1 MAGSANFYPQ
11 WLSGEYFAYPT
22 SKVVCIGRNYAAHAA
37 ELNNPVPDEPILF
50 IKPST
55 SVVPFHHEIRWPE
68 GAGQCHLE
76 TEVALLI
83 GKQIRLAEPEQ
94 AFSAI
99 EGLGIGFD
107 LTLRDLQTQLKNKG
121 HPWERAKAFDG
132 ACPVSQFIPCDQ
144 FNLLDGVEIEARCND
159 VVRQQGSTNEMIWR
173 FAELLSYI
181 SSWFTL
187 EPGDIVLTG
196 TPQGVFALSPNDKL
210 TVVLD
215 RRFEFS
221 AKVAS

>member
-37 ELNNPVPDEPILF
+37 ELNNPIPDEPILF

-55 SVVPFHHEIRWPE
+55 SVVPIQRGIRWPKGVGE
-68 GAGQCHLE
+68 CHLE
-76 TEVALLI
+76 TEVSLLI
-83 GKQIRLAEPEQ
+83 GKQLSRAEPSQ
-94 AFSAI
+94 ALNAI
-99 EGLGIGFD
+99 DGVGVGFD

-132 ACPVSQFIPCDQ
+132 SCPVSPFVPRDQ
-144 FNLLDGVEIEARCND
+144 FNLLSGLEIEARCNG
-159 VVRQQGSTNEMIWR
+159 VTRQQGSTNEMIWR

-181 SSWFTL
+181 SNWFTL
-187 EPGDIVLTG
+187 QPGDIVLTG
-196 TPQGVFALSPNDKL
+196 TPQGVFALSPKDKL
-210 TVVLD
+210 TAILD

-221 AKVAS
+221 AQVGS